1 MVTEPDE
8 SPEKNIQIMKQALE
22 RQEARINEL
31 SSLSVRIRNI
41 SLQKDLNVISKEVEQ
56 EE

>member
-41 SLQKDLNVISKEVEQ
+41 NLHKDLNVISKEVEQ